1 MLYST
6 RAIALPTEHCGRAL
20 PVLYF
25 RARVDS
31 NFARV
36 KTICSYHSRYAA
48 ERKQMCR
55 GAHTRTL
62 GQHASL
68 NRGAS
73 AREFHGPSSIRVR
86 PRTERC
92 SAGAA
97 RAARASEGR
106 ARAGGA
112 SAAPHRAAAAR
123 TPLRRAS
130 RHTSAAP
137 QSGAHRRSRRGRR
150 RRRRRP
156 PRPAARRRVVRRPCR
171 SGSAPATRE
180 WRSGGRQTT
189 LPRQP
194 TRSVGRR
201 GRASTRPRSSR
212 PARCHRRQRTRA
224 AGGRQGRCWRARPPR
239 AGCSGGASGAAGS
252 RRRPSEG
259 SQTDRG
265 GEASTLVA

>member
-1 MLYST
+1 MHVACCTVLVL
-6 RAIALPTEHCGRAL
+6 ALPTEHSGRAL

-31 NFARV
+31 KFSARV
-36 KTICSYHSRYAA
+36 KTIYSYHSRYAA

-86 PRTERC
+86 PRTECC

-97 RAARASEGR
+97 RAAR

-180 WRSGGRQTT
+180 RRSGSPQTT

-201 GRASTRPRSSR
+201 GRASSHL
-212 PARCHRRQRTRA
+212 ARAAQHVATGGNARARRADGRGA
-224 AGGRQGRCWRARPPR
+224 AGGRGRREQVAQVARLVRQGR
-239 AGCSGGASGAAGS
+239 AGGRQKGRKQIGA
-252 RRRPSEG
+252 
-259 SQTDRG
+259 